1 MSDQG
6 RGTESVTKK
15 YVFISLVFSMFLL
28 IIFFP
33 NVVFVLLIEIYFVFC
48 WFSMDYLMISDL
60 TQFFIFYFF

>member
-60 TQFFIFYFF
+60 TQFSIFYFF